1 MIDMTQSDYK
11 DLALVSCIPE
21 DWEIQPIKRF
31 LVSHDGGAWG
41 EDAKGDLGDR
51 ICIRI
56 ADFDYV
62 NGTVKENAELTVR
75 NYPQNVIEKLSL
87 QQGDII
93 VEKSGGGE
101 QTPVGRS
108 IVFQQQ
114 YEALFANFSERLRVQ
129 RKYNYNFVN
138 YCLRAF
144 YSIGGSYNYFNQTTG
159 IQNLNIGKFLSN
171 IYLPCPQ
178 RTIQDA
184 IVRYLDSKCAAID
197 EAIERHKKIIEKLD
211 EYKQTQIFKEMSAF
225 PRVIPTKRVFKI
237 YAGATPK
244 SAVKDF
250 WDGSIIWITP
260 ADFKTEDHYIT
271 QGKRNITQTGY
282 DSCNTTIV
290 PAGSLVVSKRAPI
303 GTVGIAKVPLCTN
316 QGCLTCVLDKDAD
329 AEFFYY
335 ALIYKNKEMQQLG
348 AGTTFQ
354 EISATAFA
362 NMKLPYTQIEKQK
375 IVSERLNM
383 LDKKI
388 QNYKEKHEIVIS
400 KLEEYRKSIIYHAVT
415 GKIDCREAVK

>member
-1 MIDMTQSDYK
+1 MREMTASNIGYLK
-11 DLALVSCIPE
+11 DIPSPWSLVPGKTMFVEVKDKNTDGSETTALKFTYG
-21 DWEIQPIKRF
+21 EIVQKTNFDATSEEYVAETIKAYNR
-31 LVSHDGGAWG
+31 
-41 EDAKGDLGDR
+41 
-51 ICIRI
+51 
-56 ADFDYV
+56 V
-62 NGTVKENAELTVR
+62 NPDDV
-75 NYPQNVIEKLSL
+75 VINGL
-87 QQGDII
+87 
-93 VEKSGGGE
+93 
-101 QTPVGRS
+101 
-108 IVFQQQ
+108 
-114 YEALFANFSERLRVQ
+114 
-129 RKYNYNFVN
+129 
-138 YCLRAF
+138 
-144 YSIGGSYNYFNQTTG
+144 
-159 IQNLNIGKFLSN
+159 NLNYDFVSQRVAIVREKGVITSAYVVLRPRKHVNPHYLNYLLKSCDNIKVFHGMGEGIRQTIKFENLAEMQ
-171 IYLPCPQ
+171 LLCPE
-178 RTIQDA
+178 RKEQDA

-237 YAGATPK
+237 YAGATPQ

-316 QGCLTCVLDKDAD
+316 QGCLSCVLDKDAD

-388 QNYKEKHEIVIS
+388 QSYKEKHEIVIS

-415 GKIDCREAVK
+415 GKIDCRKDEQ